1 MAHRR
6 LFGGVESEVS
16 LPITPMLDMAFQLL
30 AFFVF
35 TFNPSALEEGA
46 IDLNLPATGMEKA
59 AAPDQVKAPDSD
71 TELPKDVD
79 VTVRVTTPL
88 NSPGDINQIMVEYQR
103 PAAKVVI
110 PGDTPSEMVENLRK
124 HLSEKHG
131 TLQNQDDI
139 KIEADA
145 KLKNGPLLRVVDA
158 CTLKGAGFK
167 KVSFAP
173 PPSS

>member
-1 MAHRR
+1 MPRR
-6 LFGGVESEVS
+6 RVPRLESEVT

-46 IDLNLPATGMEKA
+46 IDLNLPAAGMEKA
-59 AAPDQVKAPDSD
+59 PTIEQVQSPDADV
-71 TELPKDVD
+71 ELPKDVD
-79 VTVRVTTPL
+79 VTVRVRTQAGGRGEIT
-88 NSPGDINQIMVEYQR
+88 GIEVEYLR

-110 PGDTPSEMVENLRK
+110 EGNDEDEFIKNLRN
-124 HLSEKHG
+124 HLTEKHAS
-131 TLQNQDDI
+131 LVNKDDI
-139 KIEADA
+139 KIEAA
-145 KLKNGPLLRVVDA
+145 ANLKNGRLLKVVDA

-173 PPSS
+173 PPSL